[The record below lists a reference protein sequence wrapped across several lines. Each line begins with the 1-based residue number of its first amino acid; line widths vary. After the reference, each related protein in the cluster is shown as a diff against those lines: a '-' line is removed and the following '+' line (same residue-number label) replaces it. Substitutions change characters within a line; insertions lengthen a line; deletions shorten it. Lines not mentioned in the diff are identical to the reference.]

1 MINLPF
7 DISIDYFSVLGV
19 HYGASTDQVKK
30 AYRKMAR
37 RYHPDVSKIHDA
49 KEKFQEISEAYE
61 ILRKYRED
69 YCHQY
74 SRKLDQK
81 REQARY
87 QQSRT
92 SQAKSK
98 KSGYSTGQSQQ
109 GYGFHSDFRGD
120 SDSSRHSNHS
130 KHSGNSE
137 ADKQQEF
144 QWEFQSRNNGVH
156 RPIHGK
162 DRVIEYPLT
171 LRYAIRQL
179 RIGRFYVPGLKVSM
193 KFTRQAFEGKTFRIA
208 GKGYRGL
215 FGGRDGDFLVR
226 FQIRLD
232 EERFELKGGDLYAKY
247 FVAPSLMKP
256 GQTIMLDTPSGRVD
270 LVLPDDFSK
279 REYFKIS
286 KMGLPE
292 DEHNRPGDLF
302 VKILPREL
310 DKTKNKHKTTSNTCS
325 KKSKACKTKNAKNA
339 KRPN

>member
-87 QQSRT
+87 QQSQK

-98 KSGYSTGQSQQ
+98 NSGYSTGNSQKN
-109 GYGFHSDFRGD
+109 YGFHSDFRGD
-120 SDSSRHSNHS
+120 SDSSSHS
-130 KHSGNSE
+130 KHSGNSG

-232 EERFELKGGDLYAKY
+232 EERFELKEGDLYAKY
-247 FVAPSLMKP
+247 FVAPSLLKA
-256 GQTIMLDTPSGRVD
+256 GRTIMLDTPSGRVD

-279 REYFKIS
+279 QEYFKVS

-292 DEHNRPGDLF
+292 DEHNRPGDLY
-302 VKILPREL
+302 VKILPREPDTTK
-310 DKTKNKHKTTSNTCS
+310 DKQKTASNSHS
-325 KKSKACKTKNAKNA
+325 KKSKASKAKNA
-339 KRPN
+339 KRPH